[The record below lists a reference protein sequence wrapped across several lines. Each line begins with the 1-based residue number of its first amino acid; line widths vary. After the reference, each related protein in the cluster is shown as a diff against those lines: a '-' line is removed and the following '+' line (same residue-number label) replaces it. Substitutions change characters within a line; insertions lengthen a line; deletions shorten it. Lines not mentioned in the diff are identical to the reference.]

1 MAGAS
6 IEHILRDVYLGWLL
20 WSAHANGAS
29 MFFIAV
35 YLHMFRSIAVCS
47 TSSPREMV
55 WCIGVIIVLLMIA
68 TAFPMGWLC
77 TSMRSNEFLG
87 CHGYN

>member
-1 MAGAS
+1 MYYTPHIDMAGAS

-68 TAFPMGWLC
+68 TAF
-77 TSMRSNEFLG
+77 LG
-87 CHGYN
+87 YVLP